1 MINKSMK
8 SKFART
14 LMCMLIF
21 LFSVILMCSCSVA
34 KVAIDRDGTGSAT
47 VTIAKDEG
55 VTRESIDAEIE
66 QVLKG
71 VEQCSG
77 EENRITI
84 EDVKETDENF
94 VITIDFKKISTVKGL
109 GDFSYTTGTELIADQ
124 NLQGM
129 LNKFSNGRF
138 PGVQNYTQST
148 YTFPNRAKELGF
160 KPTNVETGETVELED
175 FYSASGVASQA
186 PEDILF
192 SFYLVGFDSLQ
203 SITFELKGKI
213 NYVAGANI
221 ELTEDK
227 DGFTVTPIRVKSN
240 ILKFDET
247 GEPVSVVEET
257 SMFAGYVFFTLDANY
272 TPIIFGIIITVA
284 VLGLLAWGIVSGRIK
299 RALKSKTCKL
309 VVKNYDLYLMMIPA
323 FVLLFLFCYKPMT
336 GVILAFKNYKVND
349 GVWGSEWVGFKN
361 FIDLLTKPGS
371 SFWMLARNTF
381 ILALLK
387 FIFGF
392 ICTIGL
398 AILFSYL
405 KPGIFKKTV
414 QTISYFP
421 YFIGWVTISG
431 IAYLF
436 LSFDTGILNRLLNLF
451 GAEPIKWYNE
461 PQYWRGILTFTAMW
475 KTVGYGTI
483 VYLAGIA
490 SIDPALYEAATID
503 GANRVQQ
510 LFHIVLP
517 ALTPII
523 GIQMIF
529 SLGNLVKD
537 DFDQIYTM
545 TGGGNS
551 YLLETTE
558 VIGAVV
564 FKSAGNV
571 ASYSSAM
578 AMGLMQSV
586 VSLVIVLL
594 SNRAVKKAGMES
606 LF

>member
-1 MINKSMK
+1 M
-8 SKFART
+8 FV
-14 LMCMLIF
+14 F
-21 LFSVILMCSCSVA
+21 LFSAILLCSCSEA
-34 KVAIDRDGTGSAT
+34 KVSIGRDGTGSAT
-47 VTIAKDEG
+47 VTIAKVEG
-55 VTRESIDAEIE
+55 VTRESIDAELE
-66 QVLKG
+66 KVLQG

-77 EENRITI
+77 EENRISIGDI
-84 EDVKETDENF
+84 EETDESF
-94 VITIDFKKISTVKGL
+94 VIEIKFKKISTVKGL
-109 GDFSYTTGTELIADQ
+109 GDFTYTTGTELVADQ
-124 NLQGM
+124 NLQGT

-148 YTFPNRAKELGF
+148 YTFDRDKSLGF
-160 KPTNVETGETVELED
+160 APKSVETGETIEVED
-175 FYSASGVASQA
+175 FYSATGVAA
-186 PEDILF
+186 KNPEDVLF
-192 SFYLVGFDSLQ
+192 SFYIVGFESLR
-203 SITFELKGKI
+203 SVTFELDGKI
-213 NYVAGANI
+213 GYVAGPNI
-221 ELTEDK
+221 ELTEAK
-227 DGFTVTPIRVKSN
+227 DGFTVTPVKTQAN
-240 ILKFDET
+240 VLKFDEH
-247 GEPVSVVEET
+247 GDPVSVWEET
-257 SMFAGYVFFTLDANY
+257 SVFAGYVYFTLATDY
-272 TPIIFGIIITVA
+272 TPII
-284 VLGLLAWGIVSGRIK
+284 LGVIVTAAIVGFVVWGIVSGRFK
-299 RALKSKTCKL
+299 KALHSKKCKL
-309 VVKNYDLYLMMIPA
+309 LVKNYDLYLMMIPA

-349 GVWGSEWVGFKN
+349 GIWGSEWVGFKN
-361 FIDLLTKPGS
+361 FVDLLTKPGS

-387 FIFGF
+387 FVFGF

-405 KPGIFKKTV
+405 KPGIFKKAV

-436 LSFDTGILNRLLNLF
+436 LSYDTGILNQLIEAF
-451 GAEPIKWYNE
+451 GGTSIKWYNE
-461 PQYWRGILTFTAMW
+461 PEYWRTILTFTAMW
-475 KTVGYGTI
+475 KTTGYGTI

-503 GANRVQQ
+503 GAGRVQQ
-510 LFHIVLP
+510 LIHIVLP

-523 GIQMIF
+523 GVQMIF

-558 VIGAVV
+558 VIGSVV
-564 FKSAGNV
+564 FKATGNV
-571 ASYSSAM
+571 SSYSSAT
-578 AMGLMQSV
+578 AMSLMQSV
-586 VSLVIVLL
+586 VSLIIVLA
-594 SNRAVKKAGMES
+594 SNKGVKKAGMEA